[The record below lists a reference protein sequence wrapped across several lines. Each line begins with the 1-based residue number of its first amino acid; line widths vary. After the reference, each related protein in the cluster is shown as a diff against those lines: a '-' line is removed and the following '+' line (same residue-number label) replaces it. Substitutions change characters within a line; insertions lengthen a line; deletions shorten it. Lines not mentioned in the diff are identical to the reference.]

1 MRNIF
6 LSLGSNLGD
15 RGDFLQRALESLEK
29 WGVSVLRTSSIYEAE
44 AVGERGEILKD
55 AAGKAQPGFLN
66 MVIEVE
72 TERSPEDLLMV
83 IHAIERALGRER
95 GEARAGRQGREA
107 QSELQSGGVKS
118 SGQRSGAQPRFQPR
132 TIDLDIL
139 FFGDLVYDFEKKI
152 RTGPEIHVTTEK
164 VGFANDACDQVAH
177 ARDVRDQAASL
188 IIPHPRLQERKF
200 VLIPMTEIAPDF
212 VHPVLKKSM
221 QELLKECPDKSIVT
235 VLR

>member
-1 MRNIF
+1 MRHIF

-44 AVGERGEILKD
+44 AVGEHGELLKD

-72 TERSPEDLLMV
+72 TERNPEDLLMV
-83 IHAIERALGRER
+83 IHATERALGRER
-95 GEARAGRQGREA
+95 GEAQPASGGAA
-107 QSELQSGGVKS
+107 QS
-118 SGQRSGAQPRFQPR
+118 RWQPR

-139 FFGDLVYDFEKKI
+139 FFGDLV
-152 RTGPEIHVTTEK
+152 RGQTVT
-164 VGFANDACDQVAH
+164 
-177 ARDVRDQAASL
+177 ARDVRDQAPSL
-188 IIPHPRLQERKF
+188 IIPHPRLQDRKF

>member
-15 RGDFLQRALESLEK
+15 RGDFLKRALESLEK

-44 AVGERGEILKD
+44 AVGKRGELLKD
-55 AAGKAQPGFLN
+55 SAGKAQPGFLN

-95 GEARAGRQGREA
+95 GEAQQGSQGSEA
-107 QSELQSGGVKS
+107 QLRDMREEAGGV
-118 SGQRSGAQPRFQPR
+118 AQPRFQPR

-139 FFGDLVYDFEKKI
+139 FFGDLVRSFEKSSEGDSQKKI
-152 RTGPEIHVTTEK
+152 WTGPGIHVTTEK
-164 VGFANDACDQVAH
+164 IGFANEGRGSDDA
-177 ARDVRDQAASL
+177 L
-188 IIPHPRLQERKF
+188 IIPHPRLQDRKF
-200 VLIPMTEIAPDF
+200 VLIPMAEIAPDF

>member
-15 RGDFLQRALESLEK
+15 RGDYLQRALESLEK

-55 AAGKAQPGFLN
+55 AAGKAQPGFFN
-66 MVIEVE
+66 MAIEVE
-72 TERSPEDLLMV
+72 TERSPEDFLMV

-95 GEARAGRQGREA
+95 EEVKSA
-107 QSELQSGGVKS
+107 SGGADK
-118 SGQRSGAQPRFQPR
+118 SGAKKNRWQPR

-139 FFGDLVYDFEKKI
+139 FFGDLVL
-152 RTGPEIHVTTEK
+152 
-164 VGFANDACDQVAH
+164 AH
-177 ARDVRDQAASL
+177 AASL
-188 IIPHPRLQERKF
+188 IIPHPRLQDRKF
-200 VLIPMTEIAPDF
+200 VLIPMAEIAPDF